1 MTTHAFSK
9 KKVDFFFEK
18 PSAVEFFKNVH
29 VVLETRDFVYLKTF
43 FRFIVY
49 NHKKT

>member
-1 MTTHAFSK
+1 MTTHACFQK
-9 KKVDFFFEK
+9 KNEFFFEK
-18 PSAVEFFKNVH
+18 PRAVEFFKNVH